1 MTKPPDDLGYTID
14 ETTWNKEVDPLREE
28 NQTKEIL
35 NGHITWVMQQWTK
48 QRFTDIALWE
58 DFRDEFSEWTFDV
71 LKLASRNALKT
82 LRVYLTTHGVWI
94 RKTAGTSFAKVLRD
108 CIEEETRHEWT
119 KEEIENT

>member
-1 MTKPPDDLGYTID
+1 
-14 ETTWNKEVDPLREE
+14 
-28 NQTKEIL
+28 
-35 NGHITWVMQQWTK
+35 MQQWTK